1 MTDGSDRPD
10 SRAFDQDAPD
20 GASSSYVH
28 QALELFAEFG
38 DREALVGG
46 GRRLTYT
53 EVAAEVRGLA
63 GRLRQHGVR
72 PGAAVLIMLGNT
84 VDAPLLQLALHLLG
98 CRTMW
103 IAPVTSRREVD
114 EFVALARPDAFVYDP
129 QEEDSLGAT
138 IAAGLVGVPV
148 LCLGPGGAGPDLTA
162 GADPAAANGLAAADG
177 PAAAGGPAAGDGP
190 SAADGEPA
198 RSPADA
204 VPAPESFLQTSGTTG
219 TPKLVHHKES
229 FYRQIL
235 ALAADFRAAGFPL
248 LRHLSHSPMWLA
260 SGQIT
265 TLFNLFTGGV
275 LFLRQKWDPEAF
287 IRTVHTDRITS
298 TFVTPPMLYEV
309 LDHPALDGADFS
321 AMFMFNVGAGPAAPA
336 RLRQAIARFG
346 PCLRI
351 VYGLSEAVV
360 ICALPGLT
368 DDPEHPERLRSC
380 GRPYGDVEVQ
390 IRDADG
396 RILPAGEDGEVWVR
410 TKLSFAGYYGQ
421 PELTAETLVD
431 GWVRTRDIGHLDADG
446 YLYLV
451 DRMQDRILT
460 RQRSWPIYSRPIE
473 DVLAAH
479 PQVRAAAVIGV
490 PDPVAG
496 ELPYAY
502 VVRSPGATVT
512 GQELIDLVTRE
523 LSETWAPGGVE
534 FVDALPLNRSA
545 KVDKRALRAR
555 YAAAH
560 PIDDP
565 DMVAIGAPGAA
576 VTGRVPEATG
586 AAGSDAAVGAGP
598 DAGGAA

>member
-1 MTDGSDRPD
+1 MTDRPN
-10 SRAFDQDAPD
+10 
-20 GASSSYVH
+20 YVH
-28 QALELFAEFG
+28 EALDLFAGFG

-46 GRRLTYT
+46 DRRLTYP

-63 GRLRQHGVR
+63 GALLRHGVR
-72 PGAAVLIMLGNT
+72 PGAAVLVMLGNT
-84 VDAPLLQLALHLLG
+84 LEGPLLQLALHLLG
-98 CRTMW
+98 CRSMW
-103 IAPVTSRREVD
+103 VAPVTSRREVD
-114 EFVALARPDAFVYDP
+114 EFVALAGPDAFVHDP
-129 QEEDSLGAT
+129 RDPLGAE
-138 IAAGLVGVPV
+138 IAAGLTGVPV

-162 GADPAAANGLAAADG
+162 
-177 PAAAGGPAAGDGP
+177 AG
-190 SAADGEPA
+190 GEPA
-198 RSPADA
+198 DLPAGA
-204 VPAPESFLQTSGTTG
+204 PAPESFLQTSGTTG
-219 TPKLVHHKES
+219 TPKLVHHRES

-275 LFLRQKWDPEAF
+275 LFLREQWDPAAF
-287 IRTVHTDRITS
+287 IRTVDTEKLTS

-368 DDPEHPERLRSC
+368 EDPEHPERLRSC
-380 GRPYGDVEVQ
+380 GRPYGDVAVE
-390 IRDADG
+390 IRDAEG
-396 RILPAGEDGEVWVR
+396 RVLPAGADGEVWVR
-410 TKLSFAGYYGQ
+410 TNLSFAGYHGQ

-431 GWVRTRDIGHLDADG
+431 GWVRTRDIGHLDDG

-451 DRMQDRILT
+451 DRLQDRILT

-479 PQVRAAAVIGV
+479 PEVRAAAVIGV

-496 ELPYAY
+496 ELPHAY
-502 VVRSPGATVT
+502 VVPAPGAMVT
-512 GQELIDLVTRE
+512 GDELIALVTQELSD
-523 LSETWAPGGVE
+523 TWAPGAVE
-534 FVDALPLNRSA
+534 FLDALPLNRSA
-545 KVDKRALRAR
+545 KVDKRSLRAR

-560 PIDDP
+560 PADAESLGT
-565 DMVAIGAPGAA
+565 AIGSPA
-576 VTGRVPEATG
+576 
-586 AAGSDAAVGAGP
+586 
-598 DAGGAA
+598 

>member
-1 MTDGSDRPD
+1 MTDRPN
-10 SRAFDQDAPD
+10 
-20 GASSSYVH
+20 YVH
-28 QALELFAEFG
+28 EALDLFAGFG

-46 GRRLTYT
+46 GRRLTYPQ
-53 EVAAEVRGLA
+53 VAAQVRGLA
-63 GRLRQHGVR
+63 AALRGHGVR
-72 PGAAVLIMLGNT
+72 PGAAVLVMLGNT
-84 VDAPLLQLALHLLG
+84 VEGPLLQLALHLLG
-98 CRTMW
+98 CRSMW

-114 EFVALARPDAFVYDP
+114 EFVALSAPEAFVHDPRDP
-129 QEEDSLGAT
+129 QAVE
-138 IAAGLVGVPV
+138 IASGLSGVPV

-162 GADPAAANGLAAADG
+162 AA
-177 PAAAGGPAAGDGP
+177 
-190 SAADGEPA
+190 GEPA
-198 RSPADA
+198 AKPPADA
-204 VPAPESFLQTSGTTG
+204 PAPESFLQTSGTTG
-219 TPKLVHHKES
+219 TPKLVHHRES

-235 ALAADFRAAGFPL
+235 ALAADFRGAGFPL

-275 LFLRQKWDPEAF
+275 LFLREQWDPAAF
-287 IRTVHTDRITS
+287 IATVDAERLTS

-309 LDHPALDGADFS
+309 LDHPDLPGADFS

-368 DDPEHPERLRSC
+368 EDPEHPERLRSC
-380 GRPYGDVEVQ
+380 GRPYGDVTVE

-396 RILPAGEDGEVWVR
+396 KVLPPGDDGEVWVR
-410 TKLSFAGYYGQ
+410 TKLSFAGYHGR

-451 DRMQDRILT
+451 DRLQDRILT
-460 RQRSWPIYSRPIE
+460 RARSWPIYSRPIE
-473 DVLAAH
+473 DVLAGH
-479 PQVRAAAVIGV
+479 PEVRAAAVIGV
-490 PDPVAG
+490 PDAVAG

-502 VVRSPGATVT
+502 VVPAPGASVT
-512 GQELIDLVTRE
+512 GEELIALVVRE
-523 LSETWAPGGVE
+523 LSETWAPGAVE

-560 PIDDP
+560 PADADSLGT
-565 DMVAIGAPGAA
+565 VIGSPA
-576 VTGRVPEATG
+576 
-586 AAGSDAAVGAGP
+586 
-598 DAGGAA
+598 

>member
-1 MTDGSDRPD
+1 MTDRPN
-10 SRAFDQDAPD
+10 
-20 GASSSYVH
+20 YVH
-28 QALELFAEFG
+28 EALELFARFG

-46 GRRLTYT
+46 GRRLTYPQI
-53 EVAAEVRGLA
+53 AAEVRGLA
-63 GRLRQHGVR
+63 GALQRHGVR
-72 PGAAVLIMLGNT
+72 PGDAVLMMLGNT
-84 VDAPLLQLALHLLG
+84 VQAPLLQLALHLLG
-98 CRTMW
+98 CRSMW
-103 IAPVTSRREVD
+103 IAPVTSRREID
-114 EFVALARPDAFVYDP
+114 EFVALARPDAFVHDP
-129 QEEDSLGAT
+129 RATDSLGAE
-138 IAAGLVGVPV
+138 IAAGLSGVPV
-148 LCLGPGGAGPDLTA
+148 LCLGPGGSGPDLTA
-162 GADPAAANGLAAADG
+162 SGHPPVDLPAGAPT
-177 PAAAGGPAAGDGP
+177 
-190 SAADGEPA
+190 
-198 RSPADA
+198 
-204 VPAPESFLQTSGTTG
+204 PESFLQTSGTTG
-219 TPKLVHHKES
+219 TPKLVHHRES

-235 ALAADFRAAGFPL
+235 TLAADFRAAGFPL

-275 LFLRQKWDPEAF
+275 LFLREQWDPAVF
-287 IRTVHTDRITS
+287 IRTVDAERLTS

-380 GRPYGDVEVQ
+380 GRPYGDVTVQ

-396 RILPAGEDGEVWVR
+396 RVLPPGEDGEVWAR
-410 TKLSFAGYYGQ
+410 TRLSFAGYHGQ

-431 GWVRTRDIGHLDADG
+431 DWVRTRDIGHLDADG

-451 DRMQDRILT
+451 DRLQDRILT

-502 VVRSPGATVT
+502 VVPAPGATVP
-512 GQELIDLVTRE
+512 GDELIALVTRE

-534 FVDALPLNRSA
+534 FVEALPVNRSA

-560 PIDDP
+560 PADADP
-565 DMVAIGAPGAA
+565 AVIG
-576 VTGRVPEATG
+576 GRA
-586 AAGSDAAVGAGP
+586 
-598 DAGGAA
+598 

>member
-1 MTDGSDRPD
+1 MTEGADR
-10 SRAFDQDAPD
+10 STT
-20 GASSSYVH
+20 YVH
-28 QALELFAEFG
+28 DALTLFAGFG
-38 DREALVGG
+38 DREALVGD
-46 GRRLTYT
+46 GRRLSYA

-63 GRLRQHGVR
+63 AALTTHGVR
-72 PGAAVLIMLGNT
+72 PGAAVLVMLGNA
-84 VDAPLLQLALHLLG
+84 VEGPLLQLALHLLG

-114 EFVALARPDAFVYDP
+114 EFARLARPEVFVHHAD
-129 QEEDSLGAT
+129 DGLGAEL
-138 IAAGLVGVPV
+138 AASLAGVPV
-148 LCLGPGGAGPDLTA
+148 LRLGAELTPVTGVDLPD
-162 GADPAAANGLAAADG
+162 
-177 PAAAGGPAAGDGP
+177 
-190 SAADGEPA
+190 
-198 RSPADA
+198 R
-204 VPAPESFLQTSGTTG
+204 VPTPESFLQTSGTTG
-219 TPKLVHHKES
+219 TPKLVHHRES
-229 FYRQIL
+229 FYRQVL
-235 ALAADFRAAGFPL
+235 ALAADFRGAGFPL

-275 LFLRQKWDPEAF
+275 LFLRQQWDPAAF
-287 IRTVHTDRITS
+287 IRTVDTERLTS

-368 DDPEHPERLRSC
+368 EDPEHPERLRSC
-380 GRPYGDVEVQ
+380 GRPYGDVTVE

-396 RILPAGEDGEVWVR
+396 RALPAGEDGEVWVR
-410 TKLSFAGYYGQ
+410 TNLSFVGYHGQ

-431 GWVRTRDIGHLDADG
+431 GWVRTRDVGHLDSDG

-451 DRMQDRILT
+451 DRLQDRILT

-473 DVLAAH
+473 DVLAGH
-479 PQVRAAAVIGV
+479 PGVRAAAVIGV

-496 ELPYAY
+496 ELPYAF
-502 VVRSPGATVT
+502 VVPAPGGSVT
-512 GQELIDLVTRE
+512 GDELIALVTAE
-523 LSETWAPGGVE
+523 LSDTWAPGGVE
-534 FVDALPLNRSA
+534 FVDRLPLNRSA
-545 KVDKRALRAR
+545 KVDKNALRAR

-560 PIDDP
+560 PP
-565 DMVAIGAPGAA
+565 TEEVAPTVIGSPA
-576 VTGRVPEATG
+576 
-586 AAGSDAAVGAGP
+586 
-598 DAGGAA
+598 

>member
-1 MTDGSDRPD
+1 MTDQPN
-10 SRAFDQDAPD
+10 
-20 GASSSYVH
+20 YVH
-28 QALELFAEFG
+28 QALNLLAGFG

-46 GRRLTYT
+46 GRRLTYPQ
-53 EVAAEVRGLA
+53 VATEVRGLA
-63 GRLRQHGVR
+63 GALLRHGVR
-72 PGAAVLIMLGNT
+72 PGGAVLVMLGNT
-84 VDAPLLQLALHLLG
+84 VESPLLQLALHLLG
-98 CRTMW
+98 CRSMW
-103 IAPVTSRREVD
+103 IAPVTSRREID
-114 EFVALARPDAFVYDP
+114 EFVALARPDAFVHDP
-129 QEEDSLGAT
+129 RATDSLGAE
-138 IAAGLVGVPV
+138 IAAGLSGVPV
-148 LCLGPGGAGPDLTA
+148 LCLGPGGVGPNLTA
-162 GADPAAANGLAAADG
+162 RG
-177 PAAAGGPAAGDGP
+177 PAPVELPA
-190 SAADGEPA
+190 E
-198 RSPADA
+198 

-219 TPKLVHHKES
+219 TPKLVHHRES

-235 ALAADFRAAGFPL
+235 ALAADFRTAGFPL

-275 LFLRQKWDPEAF
+275 LFLRERWDPAAF
-287 IRTVHTDRITS
+287 IRTVDAERLTS

-309 LDHPALDGADFS
+309 LDHPALAGADFS

-368 DDPEHPERLRSC
+368 DDPEHPERLLSC
-380 GRPYGDVEVQ
+380 GRPYGDVTVQ

-396 RILPAGEDGEVWVR
+396 RVLPPGSDGEVWAR
-410 TKLSFAGYYGQ
+410 TKLSFAGYHGQ

-451 DRMQDRILT
+451 DRLQDRILT

-473 DVLAAH
+473 DALAAH

-502 VVRSPGATVT
+502 VVPAPGATVT
-512 GQELIDLVTRE
+512 GDELITLVTRE
-523 LSETWAPGGVE
+523 LSETWAPGAVE

-555 YAAAH
+555 YAAAR
-560 PIDDP
+560 PADTD
-565 DMVAIGAPGAA
+565 ATTIGTRA
-576 VTGRVPEATG
+576 
-586 AAGSDAAVGAGP
+586 
-598 DAGGAA
+598 

>member
-1 MTDGSDRPD
+1 MTDRPN
-10 SRAFDQDAPD
+10 
-20 GASSSYVH
+20 YVH
-28 QALELFAEFG
+28 EALDLFAGFG

-46 GRRLTYT
+46 GRRLTYLQ
-53 EVAAEVRGLA
+53 VAAEVRGLA
-63 GRLRQHGVR
+63 GALLRHGVR
-72 PGAAVLIMLGNT
+72 PGAAVLVMLGNT
-84 VDAPLLQLALHLLG
+84 LEGPLLQLALHLLG
-98 CRTMW
+98 CRSMW
-103 IAPVTSRREVD
+103 VAPVTSRREVD
-114 EFVALARPDAFVYDP
+114 EFVALAGPDAFVHDP
-129 QEEDSLGAT
+129 RDPLGAR
-138 IAAGLVGVPV
+138 IAAGLTGVPV
-148 LCLGPGGAGPDLTA
+148 LCLGPGGAGTDLTA
-162 GADPAAANGLAAADG
+162 TDGESADLPAAA
-177 PAAAGGPAAGDGP
+177 
-190 SAADGEPA
+190 
-198 RSPADA
+198 
-204 VPAPESFLQTSGTTG
+204 PAPESFLQTSGTTG
-219 TPKLVHHKES
+219 TPKLVHHRES

-275 LFLRQKWDPEAF
+275 LFLREQWDPAAF
-287 IRTVHTDRITS
+287 IRTVDAEKLTS

-368 DDPEHPERLRSC
+368 EDPEHPERLRSC
-380 GRPYGDVEVQ
+380 GRPYGDVAVE
-390 IRDADG
+390 IRDAEG
-396 RILPAGEDGEVWVR
+396 RVLPAGTDGEVWVR
-410 TKLSFAGYYGQ
+410 TKLSFAGYHGQ

-431 GWVRTRDIGHLDADG
+431 GWVRTRDVGHLDADG

-451 DRMQDRILT
+451 DRLQDRILT

-479 PQVRAAAVIGV
+479 PEVRAAAVIGV

-496 ELPYAY
+496 ELPHAY
-502 VVRSPGATVT
+502 VVPAPGATVT
-512 GQELIDLVTRE
+512 GDELIALVTRE
-523 LSETWAPGGVE
+523 LSETWAPGAVE
-534 FVDALPLNRSA
+534 FLDALPLNRSA

-560 PIDDP
+560 PADAESLGT
-565 DMVAIGAPGAA
+565 AIGSPA
-576 VTGRVPEATG
+576 
-586 AAGSDAAVGAGP
+586 
-598 DAGGAA
+598 

>member
-1 MTDGSDRPD
+1 MTDRPN
-10 SRAFDQDAPD
+10 
-20 GASSSYVH
+20 YVH
-28 QALELFAEFG
+28 EALDLFAGFG

-46 GRRLTYT
+46 GRRLTYP

-63 GRLRQHGVR
+63 GALLRHGVR
-72 PGAAVLIMLGNT
+72 PGDAVLVMLGNT
-84 VDAPLLQLALHLLG
+84 VEGPLLQLALHLIG
-98 CRTMW
+98 CRSMW
-103 IAPVTSRREVD
+103 VAPVTSRREVD
-114 EFVALARPDAFVYDP
+114 EFVALARPDAFVHDP
-129 QEEDSLGAT
+129 RDPLGAR
-138 IAAGLVGVPV
+138 IAAELTGVPV

-162 GADPAAANGLAAADG
+162 
-177 PAAAGGPAAGDGP
+177 AGV
-190 SAADGEPA
+190 EPA
-198 RSPADA
+198 GLPAGA
-204 VPAPESFLQTSGTTG
+204 PAPESFLQTSGTTG
-219 TPKLVHHKES
+219 TPKLVHHRES

-275 LFLRQKWDPEAF
+275 LFLREQWDPAAF
-287 IRTVHTDRITS
+287 IRTVDAEKLTS

-368 DDPEHPERLRSC
+368 EDPEHPERLRSC
-380 GRPYGDVEVQ
+380 GRPYGDVAVE

-396 RILPAGEDGEVWVR
+396 RVLPAGADGEVWVR
-410 TKLSFAGYYGQ
+410 TNLSFAGYHGQ

-431 GWVRTRDIGHLDADG
+431 GWVRTRDIGHLDDDG

-451 DRMQDRILT
+451 DRLQDRILT

-479 PQVRAAAVIGV
+479 PEVRAAAVIGV

-496 ELPYAY
+496 ELPHAY
-502 VVRSPGATVT
+502 VVPAPGATVT
-512 GQELIDLVTRE
+512 GEELIALVTAE
-523 LSETWAPGGVE
+523 LSETWAPGAVE
-534 FVDALPLNRSA
+534 FLDALPLNRSA

-560 PIDDP
+560 PADAESLGT
-565 DMVAIGAPGAA
+565 AIGSPA
-576 VTGRVPEATG
+576 
-586 AAGSDAAVGAGP
+586 
-598 DAGGAA
+598 

>member
-1 MTDGSDRPD
+1 MTDRPN
-10 SRAFDQDAPD
+10 
-20 GASSSYVH
+20 YVH
-28 QALELFAEFG
+28 EALDLLAGFG

-46 GRRLTYT
+46 GRRLTYP

-63 GRLRQHGVR
+63 GALLRHGVR
-72 PGAAVLIMLGNT
+72 PGDAVLVMLGNT
-84 VDAPLLQLALHLLG
+84 VDGPLLQLALHLLG
-98 CRTMW
+98 CRSMW
-103 IAPVTSRREVD
+103 VAPVTSRREVD
-114 EFVALARPDAFVYDP
+114 EFVALARPDAFVHDP
-129 QEEDSLGAT
+129 RDPLGAR
-138 IAAGLVGVPV
+138 IAGGLAGVPV

-162 GADPAAANGLAAADG
+162 TG
-177 PAAAGGPAAGDGP
+177 
-190 SAADGEPA
+190 GEPA
-198 RSPADA
+198 DLPAA
-204 VPAPESFLQTSGTTG
+204 PPAPESFLQTSGTTG
-219 TPKLVHHKES
+219 TPKLVHHRES

-235 ALAADFRAAGFPL
+235 ALAADFRSAGFPL

-275 LFLRQKWDPEAF
+275 LFLREQWDPAAF
-287 IRTVHTDRITS
+287 IRTVDAEKLTS

-360 ICALPGLT
+360 ICALPGLNE
-368 DDPEHPERLRSC
+368 DPEHPERLRSC
-380 GRPYGDVEVQ
+380 GRPYGDVTVE

-396 RILPAGEDGEVWVR
+396 RVLPAGVDGEVWAR
-410 TKLSFAGYYGQ
+410 TNLSFAGYHGQ

-451 DRMQDRILT
+451 DRLQDRILT

-479 PQVRAAAVIGV
+479 PEVRAAAVIGV

-496 ELPYAY
+496 ELPHAY
-502 VVRSPGATVT
+502 VVPAPGAAVT
-512 GQELIDLVTRE
+512 GDELIALVTRE
-523 LSETWAPGGVE
+523 LSDTWAPGAVE
-534 FVDALPLNRSA
+534 FLDALPLNRSA

-560 PIDDP
+560 PADAETLGI
-565 DMVAIGAPGAA
+565 AIGSPA
-576 VTGRVPEATG
+576 
-586 AAGSDAAVGAGP
+586 
-598 DAGGAA
+598 

>member
-1 MTDGSDRPD
+1 MTDRPN
-10 SRAFDQDAPD
+10 
-20 GASSSYVH
+20 YVH
-28 QALELFAEFG
+28 EALDLFAGFG

-46 GRRLTYT
+46 GRRLTYP

-63 GRLRQHGVR
+63 GALLRHGVR
-72 PGAAVLIMLGNT
+72 PGAAVLVMLGNT
-84 VDAPLLQLALHLLG
+84 LEGPLLQLALHLLG
-98 CRTMW
+98 CRSMW
-103 IAPVTSRREVD
+103 VAPVTSRREVD
-114 EFVALARPDAFVYDP
+114 EFVALAGPDAFVHDP
-129 QEEDSLGAT
+129 RDPLGAE
-138 IAAGLVGVPV
+138 IAAGLTGVPV

-162 GADPAAANGLAAADG
+162 PG
-177 PAAAGGPAAGDGP
+177 GGPADLPAG
-190 SAADGEPA
+190 A
-198 RSPADA
+198 
-204 VPAPESFLQTSGTTG
+204 PAPESFLQTSGTTG
-219 TPKLVHHKES
+219 TPKLVHHRES

-275 LFLRQKWDPEAF
+275 LFLREQWDPAAF
-287 IRTVHTDRITS
+287 IRTVDAEKLTS

-368 DDPEHPERLRSC
+368 EDPEHPERLRSC
-380 GRPYGDVEVQ
+380 GRPYGDVAVE
-390 IRDADG
+390 IRDDDG
-396 RILPAGEDGEVWVR
+396 RVLPAGTDGEVWVR
-410 TKLSFAGYYGQ
+410 TKLSFAGYHGQ

-431 GWVRTRDIGHLDADG
+431 GWVRTRDIGHLDDDG

-451 DRMQDRILT
+451 DRLQDRILT

-479 PQVRAAAVIGV
+479 PEVRAAAVIGV

-496 ELPYAY
+496 ELPHAY
-502 VVRSPGATVT
+502 VVPAPGATVT
-512 GQELIDLVTRE
+512 GDELIALVTRE
-523 LSETWAPGGVE
+523 LSDTWAPGAVE
-534 FVDALPLNRSA
+534 FLDALPLNRSA

-560 PIDDP
+560 PADAESLGS
-565 DMVAIGAPGAA
+565 AIGSPA
-576 VTGRVPEATG
+576 
-586 AAGSDAAVGAGP
+586 
-598 DAGGAA
+598 

>member
-1 MTDGSDRPD
+1 MTDRPN
-10 SRAFDQDAPD
+10 
-20 GASSSYVH
+20 YVH
-28 QALELFAEFG
+28 EALELFARFG

-46 GRRLTYT
+46 GRRLTYPQI
-53 EVAAEVRGLA
+53 AAEVRGLA
-63 GRLRQHGVR
+63 GALQRHGVR
-72 PGAAVLIMLGNT
+72 PGDAVLVMLGNT
-84 VDAPLLQLALHLLG
+84 VQAPLLQLALHLLG
-98 CRTMW
+98 CRSMW
-103 IAPVTSRREVD
+103 IAPVTSRREID
-114 EFVALARPDAFVYDP
+114 EFVALARPDAFVHDP
-129 QEEDSLGAT
+129 RATDSLGAE
-138 IAAGLVGVPV
+138 IAAGLSGVPV
-148 LCLGPGGAGPDLTA
+148 LCLGPGGSGPDLTA
-162 GADPAAANGLAAADG
+162 PGHPPVDPPAGA
-177 PAAAGGPAAGDGP
+177 
-190 SAADGEPA
+190 
-198 RSPADA
+198 
-204 VPAPESFLQTSGTTG
+204 PAPESFLQTSGTTG
-219 TPKLVHHKES
+219 TPKLVHHRES

-275 LFLRQKWDPEAF
+275 LFLREQWDPAVF
-287 IRTVHTDRITS
+287 IRTVDAERLTS

-380 GRPYGDVEVQ
+380 GRPYGDVTVQ

-396 RILPAGEDGEVWVR
+396 RVLPPGEDGEVWAR
-410 TKLSFAGYYGQ
+410 TRLSFAGYHGQ

-451 DRMQDRILT
+451 DRLQDRILT

-502 VVRSPGATVT
+502 VVPAPGATVP
-512 GQELIDLVTRE
+512 GDELIALVTRE

-534 FVDALPLNRSA
+534 FVEALPVNRSA

-560 PIDDP
+560 PADSDTA
-565 DMVAIGAPGAA
+565 VIG
-576 VTGRVPEATG
+576 GRA
-586 AAGSDAAVGAGP
+586 
-598 DAGGAA
+598 